1 VVATDDPLEA
11 ANLPVSCRHQLAQC
25 LLISGLPAYR
35 EGSAVRAD
43 LELPLSRFEPMQV
56 IARLEPCRVQ
66 DIAREL
72 SITVGGVSKLVDRIE
87 SAGLCQRRV
96 NPDDARSSIIT
107 LTSRGRRVLSRATA
121 VFQKELETQVGLALS
136 DSDLEQLARTLSR
149 LREHRA
155 DLNSATLES
164 GRTT

>member
-1 VVATDDPLEA
+1 
-11 ANLPVSCRHQLAQC
+11 
-25 LLISGLPAYR
+25 
-35 EGSAVRAD
+35 
-43 LELPLSRFEPMQV
+43 MQV

-87 SAGLCQRRV
+87 SARLCQRRV

-164 GRTT
+164 GRST